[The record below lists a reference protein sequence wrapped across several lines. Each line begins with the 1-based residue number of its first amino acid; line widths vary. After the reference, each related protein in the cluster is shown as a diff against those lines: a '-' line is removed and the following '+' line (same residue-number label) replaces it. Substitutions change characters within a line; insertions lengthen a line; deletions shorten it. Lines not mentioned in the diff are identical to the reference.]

1 MLLYEDKPK
10 YDIWAKIM
18 LSFAPSL
25 MLLLIVLIEYDLL
38 PTESE
43 EEAILAKQ
51 ILFASIIIILILYWI
66 ILPRRFEIHEDKL
79 RIIFGF
85 FSYSIPLKEI
95 AEIRRA
101 ESWKAFAYRGLRFT
115 TSIKNIVEI
124 RKKKGI
130 NIVISPTNPELFI
143 EFLSNALRREQ
154 NTQK

>member
-1 MLLYEDKPK
+1 MILYEDKPK

-43 EEAILAKQ
+43 EEAVFAKQ
-51 ILFASIIIILILYWI
+51 ILFASIVVILVLYWA
-66 ILPRRFEIHEDKL
+66 ILPRRFEIHEEKL
-79 RIIFGF
+79 KVIFGF
-85 FSYSIPLKEI
+85 FSYSIPLKEV
-95 AEIRRA
+95 AEVRKV
-101 ESWKAFAYRGLRFT
+101 ESWKAFAYKGLRFT

-130 NIVISPTNPELFI
+130 SIVISPTNPDLFI
-143 EFLSNALRREQ
+143 EFLKNALRREQ
-154 NTQK
+154 SAQK